1 MKSKET
7 VEQELLK
14 TGVKISSNKNAV
26 KSLPENMLEDE
37 QITTVLDATSLGV
50 LTNKRLI
57 RLMYGI
63 LSGTDVTSTNLENIN
78 AVNLDVSLIS
88 ATLNVVTT
96 SGTKLVFVSGSKAE
110 AKRFK
115 ESLETAIEQNKSV
128 NKTQSNSNIDVVS
141 QLEKL
146 AELKSKGI
154 LTDEEFTEQKKKL
167 LAQ

>member
-1 MKSKET
+1 
-7 VEQELLK
+7 
-14 TGVKISSNKNAV
+14 
-26 KSLPENMLEDE
+26 
-37 QITTVLDATSLGV
+37 
-50 LTNKRLI
+50 
-57 RLMYGI
+57 MYGI